1 MDTMTPRSS
10 ALEAS
15 LRQRSTSLALQT
27 PTFNKESQPSHLD
40 RDDLPSHKK
49 RVLFTPKLC
58 GATKDNKENINPLD
72 KLDSVENQ
80 EDSPR
85 NIRTISKTNVD
96 ANQGKGTT
104 TKKPQN
110 FSAIVSNTPVTM
122 NKKKTGEKSGV
133 KSQKTQKYGKRKCEF
148 SEDGIDTVKE
158 IDEVSR
164 SSEERRKIK
173 QAKIM
178 VTAEPKVTKIY
189 LYNSKKTQMYCFP
202 VYKESDLKYSP
213 VVQSTLRNTDIDND
227 CETENEILEY
237 SIYQSKKDLLKGI
250 QMQRDEDRAA
260 AKAGNKVRACSQEAV
275 RDDENKISRS
285 LRTVLSQD
293 DKQD

>member
-1 MDTMTPRSS
+1 
-10 ALEAS
+10 
-15 LRQRSTSLALQT
+15 
-27 PTFNKESQPSHLD
+27 
-40 RDDLPSHKK
+40 
-49 RVLFTPKLC
+49 
-58 GATKDNKENINPLD
+58 
-72 KLDSVENQ
+72 
-80 EDSPR
+80 
-85 NIRTISKTNVD
+85 VD

-110 FSAIVSNTPVTM
+110 FSAIVSSTPVTM

-148 SEDGIDTVKE
+148 SEDGIDTDIVKE

-202 VYKESDLKYSP
+202 VYRESDLKYSS
-213 VVQSTLRNTDIDND
+213 VVQGTLRNTDIDND

-237 SIYQSKKDLLKGI
+237 SVYQSKRDLLKGI

-260 AKAGNKVRACSQEAV
+260 KADNEVRACSQEVV